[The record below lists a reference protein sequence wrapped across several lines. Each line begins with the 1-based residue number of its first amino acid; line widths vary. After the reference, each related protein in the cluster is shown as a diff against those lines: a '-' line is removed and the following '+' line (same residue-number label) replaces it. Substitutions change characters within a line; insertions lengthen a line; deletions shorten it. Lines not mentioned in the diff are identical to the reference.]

1 MAKLSALL
9 GYCESSGCRRRSLL
23 AWFGEE
29 YPGDCGNCD
38 NCLTPPAVVDAT
50 EDGRKFLSCVYR
62 TGQRFGMGHII
73 DVLRANRTDK
83 VARNGHERLS
93 TWGIGVDHSQHEW
106 TAIARALIARGM
118 LDPTDEHGSLRLT
131 AAAADLLRGEGT
143 LELRKDIPAPGARKA
158 TATRTL
164 DLDDAASRRFDTLR
178 MWRAEQ
184 ARAQAVP
191 AYVIFPDATL
201 ASIAGTK
208 PATLAEM
215 AAISGV
221 GAAKLER
228 YGAAVLALLAD
239 EGDTA

>member
-1 MAKLSALL
+1 
-9 GYCESSGCRRRSLL
+9 
-23 AWFGEE
+23 
-29 YPGDCGNCD
+29 
-38 NCLTPPAVVDAT
+38 
-50 EDGRKFLSCVYR
+50 
-62 TGQRFGMGHII
+62 
-73 DVLRANRTDK
+73 
-83 VARNGHERLS
+83 
-93 TWGIGVDHSQHEW
+93 
-106 TAIARALIARGM
+106 
-118 LDPTDEHGSLRLT
+118 
-131 AAAADLLRGEGT
+131 
-143 LELRKDIPAPGARKA
+143 
-158 TATRTL
+158 
-164 DLDDAASRRFDTLR
+164 